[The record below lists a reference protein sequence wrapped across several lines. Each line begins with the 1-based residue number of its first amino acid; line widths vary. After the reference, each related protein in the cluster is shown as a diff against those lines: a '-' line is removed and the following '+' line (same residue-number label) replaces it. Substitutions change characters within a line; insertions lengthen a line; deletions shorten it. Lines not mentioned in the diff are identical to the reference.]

1 MSSIQNLSLYI
12 PHIFANFNKEDI
24 FDVFENQQS
33 IGKVKS
39 IDLIPKIS
47 KNNTNYNAAYIHFD
61 HWYDTNS
68 TRNLQERI
76 LDNTKEARIVYEDPW
91 YWIVL
96 ENKTKKYEPHERK
109 LRIQLD
115 TPYISTNNAA
125 FETPTKE
132 YTTSEVSFVD
142 ATKAPV
148 KGKTYKQVVNDIKPV
163 NLEKKF
169 DMVEEGE
176 EYEEDIL
183 DAQLDELEQLMEEEE
198 KNLIY
203 IDSRYVQ
210 SIESENA
217 ILRMEIYNLKAAYMA
232 LNNMYFNECNK
243 KEKELIVESV

>member
-24 FDVFENQQS
+24 VDVFENQQY

-47 KNNTNYNAAYIHFD
+47 KNNTNYNAAYVHFD
-61 HWYDTNS
+61 LWYDTKA

-76 LDNTKEARIVYEDPW
+76 LDDTKEARIVYEDPW

-115 TPYISTNNAA
+115 APSISTNNVA

-132 YTTSEVSFVD
+132 YTTPDVSFVD

-148 KGKTYKQVVNDIKPV
+148 KGKTYKQVVNDIQPI

-169 DMVEEGE
+169 DMVEEDVLDSQLE
-176 EYEEDIL
+176 EF
-183 DAQLDELEQLMEEEE
+183 EQLMEEEE
-198 KNLIY
+198 KHLIY

-210 SIESENA
+210 SIEGENA
-217 ILRMEIYNLKAAYMA
+217 ILRMELYNLKAAYMA

-243 KEKELIVESV
+243 KEEVVESV